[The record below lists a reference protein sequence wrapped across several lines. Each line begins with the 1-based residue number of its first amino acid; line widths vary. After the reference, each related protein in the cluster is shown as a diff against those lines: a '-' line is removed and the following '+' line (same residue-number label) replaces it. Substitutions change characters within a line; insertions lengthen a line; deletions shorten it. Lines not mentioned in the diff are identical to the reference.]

1 MWNDRNPFLQGPYEP
16 LYNEQAIDNLHVEG
30 HIPPELSGALYRTG
44 TNQHFE
50 PLDPNLFHWFDG
62 DGMVHAFRLKD
73 GKASY
78 RNRLVETEGLKVE
91 REAGKALYNGIY
103 GHGGKPQAP
112 LPAGAPKIK
121 VVAGVNV
128 IRLGKRL
135 LALHEVGHYYWEL
148 DPITLETVGRF
159 DFDGQVE
166 GMLTAHPHFDP
177 VANEWLFY
185 ALDNEKKF
193 LDCFTTDPSGTIKSK
208 HRVAMPFTP
217 WNHDFIFTPQHNI
230 FFFGVIRWRPWS
242 EDRVPHG
249 KSAWFIDPKDHCDN
263 RILFV
268 DRQTGE
274 ATWLHPKNSEFIVG
288 HFLNAYREGEDTIID
303 TTVTPLSGALQDYN
317 PENYFPFPLV
327 DGPSPF
333 MPPQLWRLVINPKN
347 GSVAHRRIG
356 DFAAEFVRPNETI
369 QGQPHRYGY
378 MAAIHAP
385 SPTSKGFNCLAKHDY
400 ETGETRF
407 QHISSRHDL
416 TPGEPVFV
424 PHPQARSEDHGWVLA
439 LWYDPRRN
447 TSELIILDATAFDGA
462 PVARI
467 KLDHHVPLDFHGN
480 WIAD

>member
-1 MWNDRNPFLQGPYEP
+1 
-16 LYNEQAIDNLHVEG
+16 
-30 HIPPELSGALYRTG
+30 
-44 TNQHFE
+44 
-50 PLDPNLFHWFDG
+50 
-62 DGMVHAFRLKD
+62 
-73 GKASY
+73 
-78 RNRLVETEGLKVE
+78 
-91 REAGKALYNGIY
+91 
-103 GHGGKPQAP
+103 
-112 LPAGAPKIK
+112 
-121 VVAGVNV
+121 
-128 IRLGKRL
+128 L

-303 TTVTPLSGALQDYN
+303 TTVTPLSGALQDYKRATVIGTQTFGKGSVQTIMPLGN
-317 PENYFPFPLV
+317 NTAIKLTTARYYTPNGRSIQAKGITPDLVVEEPGAAAARLREADLLKHLENDREKTEAQKAQEKRDAKPQ
-327 DGPSPF
+327 PSPSDPRNDKPIELGGPDDF
-333 MPPQLWRLVINPKN
+333 QLQQAMNHL
-347 GSVAHRRIG
+347 
-356 DFAAEFVRPNETI
+356 
-369 QGQPHRYGY
+369 
-378 MAAIHAP
+378 
-385 SPTSKGFNCLAKHDY
+385 KGLPVLAKADKP
-400 ETGETRF
+400 
-407 QHISSRHDL
+407 D
-416 TPGEPVFV
+416 EP
-424 PHPQARSEDHGWVLA
+424 
-439 LWYDPRRN
+439 
-447 TSELIILDATAFDGA
+447 ATAE
-462 PVARI
+462 
-467 KLDHHVPLDFHGN
+467 KKN
-480 WIAD
+480 